1 MRRPNSG
8 VFLFTSHSKQLIFIK
23 IVFVT
28 DPAVILLLFQLIEL
42 GVSPEVISI
51 SSSNAGSFRFIGRKY
66 FSESV
71 LTSGGG
77 IRMEDGGVLHAG
89 IDGCVGLEEIQ
100 R

>member
-1 MRRPNSG
+1 MTDLP
-8 VFLFTSHSKQLIFIK
+8 
-23 IVFVT
+23 VT
-28 DPAVILLLFQLIEL
+28 LLLFQLIEL
-42 GVSPEVISI
+42 GVSPEVISV

-71 LTSGGG
+71 FTSGSGV
-77 IRMEDGGVLHAG
+77 RTEDGGVLHAR

>member
-1 MRRPNSG
+1 MRRLNRWGIHVYKSFQTAH
-8 VFLFTSHSKQLIFIK
+8 FLKAIFSTDLP
-23 IVFVT
+23 VT
-28 DPAVILLLFQLIEL
+28 LLLFQLIEL
-42 GVSPEVISI
+42 GVSPEVISV

-71 LTSGGG
+71 FTSGSGV
-77 IRMEDGGVLHAG
+77 RTEDGGVLHAG

>member
-1 MRRPNSG
+1 M
-8 VFLFTSHSKQLIFIK
+8 FTSHSKQLISIK
-23 IVFVT
+23 IIFVT
-28 DPAVILLLFQLIEL
+28 DPAVTMFQLIEL
-42 GVSPEVISI
+42 GVSPEITSV

-71 LTSGGG
+71 LTSGSGV
-77 IRMEDGGVLHAG
+77 RTEDGGVLQAG